1 MERKDLLRKLRALAE
16 HPATPEHER
25 ESARLRI
32 REMTRPKPVPKR
44 PADRPRAQ
52 ICGDRLRVLR
62 ARPKND
68 KAIPEK
74 WPFGWTKPRVPV
86 EYEASGLPNGGIAI
100 GWKCPSCGEQVEHVL
115 SPRVV
120 ASLTP
125 PGHSRL
131 AAHIQRMTG
140 GEQNQLCRSCWDRW
154 EAA

>member
-1 MERKDLLRKLRALAE
+1 MERKDLLQKLRALAE

-44 PADRPRAQ
+44 PADRPKAQ

-74 WPFGWTKPRVPV
+74 WPFGWTQPRGPV
-86 EYEASGLPNGGIAI
+86 EYESSGLPNGGIAI
-100 GWKCPSCGEQVEHVL
+100 GWKCPSCGEQVE
-115 SPRVV
+115 RVISASV
-120 ASLTP
+120 VTSLTP
-125 PGHSRL
+125 PGRSRL
-131 AAHIQRMTG
+131 AAYIKRMIG
-140 GEQNQLCRSCWDRW
+140 GERNQLCRACWERW